1 MPQTY
6 QDWSGYGT
14 CLALIRALMASHEKN
29 AHAHSLVHRNF
40 RIQLYVAHRRIQSV
54 ASSVGSLPLAKNA
67 LHSPNTSRVS
77 TGPLMRA
84 ARVVFG
90 ACPVSDAFM

>member
-40 RIQLYVAHRRIQSV
+40 LYVAHRRIQSVASV

-67 LHSPNTSRVS
+67 LHSPSTSRVS